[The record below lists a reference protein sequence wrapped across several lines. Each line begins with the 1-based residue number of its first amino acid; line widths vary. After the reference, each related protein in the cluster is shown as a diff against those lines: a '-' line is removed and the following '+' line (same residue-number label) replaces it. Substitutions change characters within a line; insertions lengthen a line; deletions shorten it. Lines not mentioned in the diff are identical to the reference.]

1 MATIQTVCRYREIE
15 NKEILTLQ
23 VEEKKSKKCYKC
35 FRPSSTCI
43 CKHINPFQTKTR
55 FIILMHPK
63 EYKKQRNGTGH
74 MTKLQLENS
83 EIIVG
88 IDFTNN
94 KRVNEILHDETISSF
109 LLYPGKESFNLS
121 ESRKSS
127 ALISFM
133 GDQPYLFILDGT
145 WPCARK
151 MLKLSKNL
159 QPLKRV
165 SFDNTIKSKFIIKQ
179 QPDALCLSTIESVY
193 TVLNLLKEGNLE
205 QCDTKDFLLP
215 FEKMIAYQLDFM
227 LNPDHENYRSVANG
241 EMLPKTKYKNN
252 PQRSVIFEGGRY
264 TD

>member
-1 MATIQTVCRYREIE
+1 M
-15 NKEILTLQ
+15 
-23 VEEKKSKKCYKC
+23 
-35 FRPSSTCI
+35 RPSSTCL

-63 EYKKQRNGTGH
+63 EYKKERNGTGH

-94 KRVNEILHDETISSF
+94 KRVNEILNNEKVASF
-109 LLYPGKESFNLS
+109 LLYPGKDSFNLS
-121 ESRKSS
+121 VIRSS
-127 ALISFM
+127 SELNSIL
-133 GDQPYLFILDGT
+133 GIHPHLFILDGT

-159 QPLKRV
+159 QQLKRV
-165 SFDNTIKSKFIIKQ
+165 SFDNKIKSKFIIKQ

-193 TVLNLLKEGNLE
+193 TVLNLLKDGDLE

-215 FEKMIAYQLDFM
+215 FQKMIAYQLEYM
-227 LNPDHENYRSVANG
+227 LNPNHENYRATANG
-241 EMLPKTKYKNN
+241 EILPKTNYKNN
-252 PQRSVIFEGGRY
+252 PQRSVIFEGRN
-264 TD
+264 